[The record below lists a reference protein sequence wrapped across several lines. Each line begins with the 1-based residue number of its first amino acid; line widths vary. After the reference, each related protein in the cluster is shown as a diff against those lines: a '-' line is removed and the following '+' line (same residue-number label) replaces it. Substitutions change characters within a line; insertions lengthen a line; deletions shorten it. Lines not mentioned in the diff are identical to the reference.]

1 MQNQVSDPCV
11 IEEKLHPYSFITDV
25 KWLIGRPYTWQI
37 SGCTWI
43 AFYLAEWNQQ
53 AREGVLRNIATK
65 QHFGSLMMLITTCR
79 GYQLFLS
86 DPESDKPNAPELSP
100 GLTKGRVMYRRVEQ
114 FL

>member
-1 MQNQVSDPCV
+1 MA
-11 IEEKLHPYSFITDV
+11 Y
-25 KWLIGRPYTWQI
+25 RPPLPWQI

-86 DPESDKPNAPELSP
+86 DPESEVQVLLKAASCI
-100 GLTKGRVMYRRVEQ
+100 GGFEQ

>member
-1 MQNQVSDPCV
+1 
-11 IEEKLHPYSFITDV
+11 
-25 KWLIGRPYTWQI
+25 
-37 SGCTWI
+37 
-43 AFYLAEWNQQ
+43 
-53 AREGVLRNIATK
+53 
-65 QHFGSLMMLITTCR
+65 MMLITTCR